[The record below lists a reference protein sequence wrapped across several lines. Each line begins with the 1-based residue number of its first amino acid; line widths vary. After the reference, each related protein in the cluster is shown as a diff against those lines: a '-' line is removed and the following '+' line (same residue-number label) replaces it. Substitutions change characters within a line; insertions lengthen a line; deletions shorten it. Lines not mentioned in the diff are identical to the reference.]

1 MKKKIRIF
9 ALLLVVAMLL
19 SAFVLAVT
27 QTCIV
32 AKNVRPVRTGSM
44 VLPVGY
50 IALCNVSHR
59 RFYALNKFG
68 LATAVNPAEPVITAP
83 FAPPL
88 QWTIS
93 RLPSA
98 SVPPAMPTWESSG

>member
-1 MKKKIRIF
+1 MCKNAIDERAGINK
-9 ALLLVVAMLL
+9 LLDDLL
-19 SAFVLAVT
+19 IHLE
-27 QTCIV
+27 Q
-32 AKNVRPVRTGSM
+32 RG
-44 VLPVGY
+44 
-50 IALCNVSHR
+50 
-59 RFYALNKFG
+59 YALNKFG
-68 LATAVNPAEPVITAP
+68 LATAVNPAEPVITTP